1 MREAGDCMKK
11 KLRNVLIAMV
21 GASALFL
28 MAPSPGHAVSPSEQN
43 CTEQGGTFDRTQGE
57 VSCTFVTVDP
67 VGNSENSGGR
77 SQNNTSADTD
87 SSNGTLQN
95 EPQFE
100 ESSVCVGPG
109 NSGPGGGQCP

>member
-1 MREAGDCMKK
+1 MKK

-43 CTEQGGTFDRTQGE
+43 CREQGGTFDRTQGE

-67 VGNSENSGGR
+67 VGNSENSGGH
-77 SQNNTSADTD
+77 SQNNTSTDTE

-95 EPQFE
+95 QPQHE

>member
-1 MREAGDCMKK
+1 MGVCVKK
-11 KLRNVLIAMV
+11 KLRNVLIAVV

-28 MAPSPGHAVSPSEQN
+28 MAPSPGHAASPSEQN
-43 CTEQGGTFDRTQGE
+43 CTEAGGTFDRTQGE

-67 VGNSENSGGR
+67 VGNSENSGGQ

-109 NSGPGGGQCP
+109 NSGEGGGQCPG